1 MEQYGSFG
9 DLDTCNNVEFG
20 NFEKK
25 YILRFQNEYKDIF
38 NQYDVNNHLD
48 VLCK

>member
-20 NFEKK
+20 NFEKNS
-25 YILRFQNEYKDIF
+25 ILRF
-38 NQYDVNNHLD
+38 
-48 VLCK
+48 